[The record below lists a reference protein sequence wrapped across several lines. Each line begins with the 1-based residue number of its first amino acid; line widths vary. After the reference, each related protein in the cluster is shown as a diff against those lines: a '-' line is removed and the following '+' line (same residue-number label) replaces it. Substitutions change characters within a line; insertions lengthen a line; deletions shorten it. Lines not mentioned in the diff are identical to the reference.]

1 MIFSSNILC
10 NVTYFSLGKQFN
22 QNDAFHADCGEGKI
36 LNVLEADYRTPGNG
50 NSECGDEASMAKV
63 KEECNGKN
71 RCQFTVNDDF
81 FDSTCP
87 SNKQEKLW
95 IEYRCENS
103 KKLIFSSYR
112 NSSYFE

>member
-1 MIFSSNILC
+1 M
-10 NVTYFSLGKQFN
+10 
-22 QNDAFHADCGEGKI
+22 
-36 LNVLEADYRTPGNG
+36 NVLEADYRTPGNG